1 MKKFF
6 LIFLCAVMMFCTF
19 GCADSAD
26 NSTDG
31 TENGAA
37 ETDGNADVTTS
48 DTETNEVIS
57 ASFDATEKYLGYV
70 FDEDIVLEIVT
81 ENITTN
87 TEKLRFSIQNNSD
100 RQVGYGESD
109 ILLYTYEDGK
119 YYRIYNGGIISTTDV
134 AMEIEVGGFMEQNAN
149 VLNWFGELES
159 GEEYILVVEF
169 DEGVCA
175 YGTFTVK

>member
-159 GEEYILVVEF
+159 EKEYILVVEF